1 MSIQIT
7 HSKKRNQIVKENS
20 WYPNV
25 LISSH
30 VHCGIFN
37 IFPKTL
43 WFDLRQRRFSFI
55 LFVIPKICLP
65 VTEAL
70 TGPLETGVCEIVIKI
85 MYKSL
90 VYYNWMWFSK
100 DFCLKC
106 RINKYIYRLSSS
118 VKTIM
123 PSNLFLQCVI
133 LEFLYFLVYTL
144 TKEIYWGFKN
154 LLGNLL
160 GIYRD
165 W

>member
-90 VYYNWMWFSK
+90 VYYHWMWFSK

-106 RINKYIYRLSSS
+106 RINKYIYWLSSS
-118 VKTIM
+118 HQSSSQNDNAIEPLSRM
-123 PSNLFLQCVI
+123 YDSRIPLFSGI
-133 LEFLYFLVYTL
+133 YFN
-144 TKEIYWGFKN
+144 ERN

-160 GIYRD
+160 GIYGD